1 MQKIV
6 GLCFLLI
13 FSGQLFAQQHIKEQ
27 IKDLDKD
34 FRSFQYKKVI
44 EKGQFL
50 LSDPYVTK
58 EDSLEIYKYML
69 NAAYALADTAKAKQI
84 IKQIIKCD
92 PEFALN
98 PKDTSPK
105 IIEFFDHVKNQI
117 KHHQSIVP
125 GGTTPHMP
133 SPTEVMVYKPLPL
146 PSMVMSI
153 LLPGSGHVHQKFMK
167 KGIRFTVFSV
177 ALMSGIAYS
186 SWETVRKRDAYM
198 RAERGADFDRL
209 YDNYNRMYKLR
220 NALIGAFV
228 LWDLYALF
236 DLQKE
241 WQVFLSSE
249 QNGRTISV
257 GVTMRW

>member
-69 NAAYALADTAKAKQI
+69 NAAYALADTAQAKQI

-105 IIEFFDHVKNQI
+105 IIEFFNHVKSQI
-117 KHHQSIVP
+117 KHHQPIVP
-125 GGTTPHMP
+125 AVPAQSETPP
-133 SPTEVMVYKPLPL
+133 PGAPVYKPLPL
-146 PSMVMSI
+146 RSMMLSV
-153 LLPGSGHVHQKFMK
+153 LLPGSGHLHQKLMK
-167 KGIRFTVFSV
+167 KGIRFTAFSV
-177 ALMSGIAYS
+177 ALMGGIAYS
-186 SWETVRKRDAYM
+186 SWATVRKRDAYM

-209 YDNYNRMYKLR
+209 YGNYNRMYKLR

-241 WQVFLSSE
+241 WQVSLSSE
-249 QNGRTISV
+249 PNGRTISLA
-257 GVTMRW
+257 VTMRW